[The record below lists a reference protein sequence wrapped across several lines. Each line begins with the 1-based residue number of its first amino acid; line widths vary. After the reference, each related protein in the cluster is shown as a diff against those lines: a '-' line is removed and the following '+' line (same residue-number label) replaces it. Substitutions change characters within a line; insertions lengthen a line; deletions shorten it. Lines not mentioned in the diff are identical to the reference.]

1 MYELFTQ
8 VLTVVRGMW
17 RYRWYA
23 LVLAWVICTLGWIIV
38 LCLPDEYEAKARV
51 YIDTQSV
58 LKPLLRGLTVET
70 DYEDK
75 ILMMTRA
82 LLSRPNLESVIR
94 ETDLGLRAKTD
105 KDYEALLKHLQT
117 TVRIEG
123 VPQGRERVS
132 NFYTISCSDANAA
145 MAKRIVQAL
154 LNTLVEETLGSNR
167 VDTENAQQFIEEQ
180 IKDYEQRLTQAEQ
193 RLADFKK
200 EHVGLMPNQGKGYYE
215 RMQSVIDQLEAIESK
230 IAVTEQRRDELLKQL
245 RGEKQVIGNSE
256 LESKIIERKEALANL
271 LLRFTRQ
278 HPDVIALEDTIKQ
291 LEEQRQR
298 EVSASAD
305 DKAELNPVYQK
316 IKITIREVELELATL
331 RAQQNDQKKQLHELK
346 KLVDTIPEVEAQ
358 LARLNRN
365 YEVTKKQYEALVQRL
380 ESARLSEGA
389 EQSGDNIKFRII
401 DPPVTPLTPSGP
413 NRFLFISVVLLV
425 GLGAGI
431 GLAFLLN
438 ELYPVFSTSDE
449 LTRHLGLPV
458 LGVVTLKW
466 SSEQKQKNK
475 RHLFLLCSVF
485 AVLILTYAGLMAVEK
500 AGVFHKLR
508 GEQKSVAA

>member
-17 RYRWYA
+17 RYRWFA
-23 LVLAWVICTLGWIIV
+23 LLLAWLICVAGWIVV
-38 LCLPDEYEAKARV
+38 LLLPDQYEARARV

-70 DYEDK
+70 DYDDK

-94 ETDLGLRAKTD
+94 ETDLGLRTKTE
-105 KDYEALLKHLQT
+105 KDHEDLIKHLQT
-117 TVRIEG
+117 TVRIDG
-123 VPQGRERVS
+123 VPQSRERVS
-132 NFYTISCSDANAA
+132 NFYTISCSDVNAA

-167 VDTENAQQFIEEQ
+167 VDTENAQQFLAEQ
-180 IKDYEQRLTQAEQ
+180 IKDYEERLTKAEQ

-215 RMQSVIDQLEAIESK
+215 RMQAVIDQLDAIESR
-230 IAVTEQRRDELLKQL
+230 IAVTLQRRDELSKQL
-245 RGEKQVIGNSE
+245 RGEKQVIGSSE
-256 LESKIIERKEALANL
+256 LESKIIERKGELSNL
-271 LLRFTRQ
+271 LLRFTRE
-278 HPDVIALEDTIKQ
+278 HPDVIALEDIIKQ
-291 LEEQRQR
+291 LEEQRLR
-298 EVSASAD
+298 EVNISVD
-305 DKAELNPVYQK
+305 DKADLNPVYQK

-331 RAQQNDQKKQLHELK
+331 RAQESDQKRQLSELK

-358 LARLNRN
+358 LARLNRS

-380 ESARLSEGA
+380 ESAKLSEGA

-413 NRFLFISVVLLV
+413 NRFLLISLVLLAGLAV
-425 GLGAGI
+425 GVA
-431 GLAFLLN
+431 LAFLLN

-449 LTRHLGLPV
+449 LTRHLGLPT

-466 SSEQKQKNK
+466 SPEQKLRNK
-475 RHLFLLCSVF
+475 RNLVLLISAF
-485 AVLILTYAGLMAVEK
+485 IVLVLTYASLMAIEQV
-500 AGVFHKLR
+500 GIFHKLR
-508 GEQKSVAA
+508 TEQRISA